1 MSISRSLSVVF
12 FVYFFIAQIIFALIF
27 RSWRRI
33 SVLKTYFSYLGKF
46 LIAFLEYT
54 SRSSNFFSR
63 ISSFGF
69 GASPCASSNSSIVNQ
84 ILFCIFLQ
92 ILKSLSTSFLSYSII
107 KDLRYVYYLKYF
119 PFFRCLFDYFSKSLS
134 PRRRFRAAIRDSI

>member
-1 MSISRSLSVVF
+1 MSRSLSVVF
-12 FVYFFIAQIIFALIF
+12 FVYLFIAQIIFALIF

-69 GASPCASSNSSIVNQ
+69 GASPCVSSNSSIVNQ
-84 ILFCIFLQ
+84 IPFFVFFLQ
-92 ILKSLSTSFLSYSII
+92 ILKSFSTSFLPYSII

-119 PFFRCLFDYFSKSLS
+119 PFLRCLFDYFSKSLS
-134 PRRRFRAAIRDSI
+134 PRRRFRAAIRGHI